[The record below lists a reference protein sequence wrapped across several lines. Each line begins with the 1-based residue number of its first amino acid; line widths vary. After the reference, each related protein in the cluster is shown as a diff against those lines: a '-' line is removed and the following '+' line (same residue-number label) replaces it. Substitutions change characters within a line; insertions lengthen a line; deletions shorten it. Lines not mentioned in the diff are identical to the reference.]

1 MFRGSSRTKDRA
13 RVRTLVP
20 SADGPDHSLGLK
32 HLFGASDHRSRAGL
46 EPRVGRP
53 PCSPTGE
60 GPVCGS
66 HNPRTRKNS
75 RNYMRSPRRR
85 KPAHERSQSMVT
97 RQRPSRSGLPRRPAL
112 VSTWA
117 SRRRGRGTG
126 RSEPGDRGAGW
137 ARSPAPL
144 CSAPPARPHS
154 GGGRTGFRDGRREP
168 CAVSRRRHTA
178 TQTRR
183 ENKKMWTQDTAR
195 CTVTLL
201 AASCTPGG

>member
-1 MFRGSSRTKDRA
+1 M
-13 RVRTLVP
+13 
-20 SADGPDHSLGLK
+20 
-32 HLFGASDHRSRAGL
+32 
-46 EPRVGRP
+46 
-53 PCSPTGE
+53 
-60 GPVCGS
+60 CGS
-66 HNPRTRKNS
+66 HNPRDRKNS

-126 RSEPGDRGAGW
+126 RSEPSDRGAGW

-168 CAVSRRRHTA
+168 CAVCRRRHTA
-178 TQTRR
+178 TPSRGGKT
-183 ENKKMWTQDTAR
+183 KMLIQDTAR
-195 CTVTLL
+195 GTLL
-201 AASCTPGG
+201 SWLRAVPQAAPWAEETSGSPSSF